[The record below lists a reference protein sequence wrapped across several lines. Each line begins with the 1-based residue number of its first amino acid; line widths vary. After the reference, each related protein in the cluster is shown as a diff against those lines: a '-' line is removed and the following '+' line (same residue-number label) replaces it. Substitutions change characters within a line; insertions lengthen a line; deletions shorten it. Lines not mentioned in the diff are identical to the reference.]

1 MTTEERAI
9 LTTAVLTI
17 SDPRGNW
24 EHGWR
29 TICQLIG
36 LDAEHHRAQFRKR
49 SDEELRHLGAP
60 DSTLKLPPLS
70 SVPGDF

>member
-1 MTTEERAI
+1 MTSEEKEI

-29 TICQLIG
+29 SICQLIG
-36 LDAEHHRAQFRKR
+36 LDVENHRAQFRKR
-49 SDEELRHLGAP
+49 SDEELRHLAAPGA
-60 DSTLKLPPLS
+60 TLKLPPLS
-70 SVPGDF
+70 PASERF